1 MQVKRKL
8 MKMYFS
14 SQRTLCSMRSTVIEV
29 HDKSAGIYD
38 NMSVLVENHAHEV
51 LFGLAYEYLSGYM
64 GSTAHARYL
73 QEKRVCFG
81 AMLMRSD
88 NPKMALRE

>member
-51 LFGLAYEYLSGYM
+51 LFGLAYEYLSSGYM
-64 GSTAHARYL
+64 GSTARKKCSISAGKKGLLWSY
-73 QEKRVCFG
+73 
-81 AMLMRSD
+81 AY
-88 NPKMALRE
+88 AI